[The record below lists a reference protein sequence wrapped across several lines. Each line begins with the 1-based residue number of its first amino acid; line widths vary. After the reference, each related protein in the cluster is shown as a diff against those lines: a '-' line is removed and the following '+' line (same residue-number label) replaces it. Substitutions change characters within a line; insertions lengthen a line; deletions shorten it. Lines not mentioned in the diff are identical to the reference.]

1 MARILCFTGSKG
13 GCGKTVCALNSAFA
27 LHYEF
32 DARVLFVDA
41 NSPVSNHLEEVFP
54 YEATTRYV
62 DSHASISSELDT
74 PVGHLHGVDYIQLFS
89 PGTMQLDREDLTQSS
104 ISSRLLSLALAYEYV
119 VVDLGGL
126 STQRQMS
133 ILDIVTDIVLV
144 TQSDPIGIN
153 RLKSDYELL
162 KSLRYPT
169 SSIRVLV
176 NGWDDESP
184 ITQDWLEAT
193 LGITAFGFVP
203 KVSAETDRHQQLFPF
218 LPENSSHIKRSKLA
232 KPFINFALAVDDL
245 KVDQSALYAF
255 VNERQAQHKDQEQV
269 KPRESQEIVDLKRH
283 IQAEILES
291 LELKHMDVSDDP
303 VKLKQLEASVERHA
317 VDILDRRTKI
327 RDRQLRQEIIRD
339 TINGVL
345 YLGPLMDLLEDESV
359 SEIMVNH
366 WEMIFV
372 EQHGKLSL
380 SNLKFFSEGHLRR
393 IVSRIVSPIGRR
405 VDISSP
411 MVDARLSDGSR
422 VNVIIPP
429 LATKGSVLTIR
440 KFDKEGLS
448 IDDLIGFGTLNR
460 QLVTF
465 LEACVKSRMN
475 IIISG
480 GTGSGKTTM
489 LNILSAFI
497 PETERV
503 ITVEDSAE
511 LQLRQAHVITLEAR
525 PPNIEGEGEVTIRDL
540 VKNALRMR
548 PDRIVVGECR
558 AGEALDMLQAM
569 NTGHDGSM
577 TTIHANSSKEML
589 SRIETLVMYAGTE
602 LPSVAIK
609 QQICGAVNIVV
620 QIARLK
626 SGARKILQVSEVKG
640 MEEGDISVKD
650 IFCFKAKGVEENG
663 SILGDFMSTGYVP
676 ECFDRF
682 HENGLDVPREM
693 FWAS

>member
-1 MARILCFTGSKG
+1 M
-13 GCGKTVCALNSAFA
+13 CALNSAFA
-27 LHYEF
+27 LSYELS
-32 DARVLFVDA
+32 ARVLFVDA
-41 NSPVSNHLEEVFP
+41 NSPVSNHLTELFP
-54 YEATTRYV
+54 YDV
-62 DSHASISSELDT
+62 DASYLDT
-74 PVGHLHGVDYIQLFS
+74 DPKKDTLNTDQVASLHGLDYIQLFS
-89 PGTMQLDREDLTQSS
+89 SGAMKLEKEEGTQVS
-104 ISSRLLSLALAYEYV
+104 INTKVLSLAINYDYV
-119 VVDLGGL
+119 VIDLGAL
-126 STQRQMS
+126 SAQRQLA
-133 ILDIVTDIVLV
+133 ILDFATDIVLV
-144 TQSDPIGIN
+144 TRSDPISIH

-176 NGWDDESP
+176 NDWFDGSP
-184 ITQDWLEAT
+184 ITQDWLDTT
-193 LGITAFGFVP
+193 LGVKALGFVP
-203 KVSAETDRHQQLFPF
+203 MVDLETSKTQALFPF
-218 LPENSSHIKRSKLA
+218 LPEHVGALKKMSLA
-232 KPFINFALAVDDL
+232 KPFISFVLAIDDL
-245 KVDQSALYAF
+245 TVDQSALYAF
-255 VNERQAQHKDQEQV
+255 VNQAQADHENEDQ
-269 KPRESQEIVDLKRH
+269 RESRQSEEIIALERL
-283 IQAEILES
+283 IQSEILES

-303 VKLKQLEASVERHA
+303 EKLRELEVSVERHA
-317 VDILDRRTKI
+317 VNILDQRTKI
-327 RDRQLRQEIIRD
+327 RDRQLRQTIIKD
-339 TINGVL
+339 TINNVL
-345 YLGPLMDLLEDESV
+345 YLGPLMNLLADESV

-366 WEMIFV
+366 WQMIFV
-372 EQHGKLSL
+372 ERRGKLSL
-380 SNLKFFSEGHLRR
+380 SPLSFFSEGHLRR
-393 IVSRIVSPIGRR
+393 IISRIVSPIGRR
-405 VDISSP
+405 VDVSSP
-411 MVDARLSDGSR
+411 MVDARLIDGSR

-440 KFDKEGLS
+440 KFDKEGLG
-448 IDDLIGFGTLNR
+448 IDDLVGFGTLNH
-460 QLVTF
+460 QLVRF

-497 PETERV
+497 PENERV

-511 LQLRQAHVITLEAR
+511 LQLRQDHVITLEAR

-609 QQICGAVNIVV
+609 QQICGAVNIII
-620 QIARLK
+620 QISRLK
-626 SGARKILQVSEVKG
+626 SGARKIMQVSEVKG
-640 MEEGDISVKD
+640 MDGDEILVED
-650 IFCFKAKGVEENG
+650 IFRFKTLRVEESG
-663 SILGDFMSTGYVP
+663 EISGDFVSTGYLP
-676 ECFDRF
+676 KCYERF
-682 HENGLDVPREM
+682 GESGLDVPQEM